1 MEASHDFLHLF
12 RHSADARTIPTGS
25 VLFETGAPGD
35 LLYVVLSGKVEI
47 RIGGKVVETVG
58 EGGIVGEMALID
70 KSPRSADAVAASE
83 AVVVSIDERR
93 FLFLV
98 QQTPFFALN
107 VMRVMAERLRRR
119 TASPARA

>member
-1 MEASHDFLHLF
+1 MEPSPDFVHLF
-12 RHSADARTIPTGS
+12 RHSPDARTVPAGG
-25 VLFETGAPGD
+25 VLFEAGQPGD
-35 LLYVVLSGKVEI
+35 VLYVVLSGKVEI
-47 RIGGKVVETVG
+47 RISGQAIETVG

-70 KSPRSADAVAASE
+70 RSPRSAAAIVASE
-83 AVVVSIDERR
+83 AVVVPVDERR

-119 TASPARA
+119 TTPR

>member
-1 MEASHDFLHLF
+1 MPD
-12 RHSADARTIPTGS
+12 GS

-70 KSPRSADAVAASE
+70 KSPRSGDAVAVSE
-83 AVVVSIDERR
+83 SVVVSIDQRR
-93 FLFLV
+93 CLFLV

-119 TASPARA
+119 TAGPAR

>member
-1 MEASHDFLHLF
+1 MEASRDFLHLF
-12 RHSADARTIPTGS
+12 RHSPDARTVPAGS

-35 LLYVVLSGKVEI
+35 VLYVILSGKVEI
-47 RIGGKVVETVG
+47 RIGGKVVESVG
-58 EGGIVGEMALID
+58 EGGVVGEMALID
-70 KSPRSADAVAASE
+70 RSPRSADAVAASE

-107 VMRVMAERLRRR
+107 VMRVMAERLRLR
-119 TASPARA
+119 TQPR

>member
-12 RHSADARTIPTGS
+12 RHSADARTVPAGS
-25 VLFETGAPGD
+25 VLFETGAAGD

-70 KSPRSADAVAASE
+70 QSPRSADAVAVTETA
-83 AVVVSIDERR
+83 VVSIDERR

-119 TASPARA
+119 TAGPARA